1 MGCWAASNQCQKK
14 KGGKKAENRFCGSEA
29 KAPWLEEEQVDPD
42 PAERRAGCGGRRGPG
57 EAGGGPARLPAPAGG
72 GVEVLACIVPGREP
86 CFFLPG
92 TPRWRPGARGPKQ
105 TEDPGP
111 EERGVAG
118 RPGGGAGSGPGGS
131 VSGAAAP
138 KAHQEATGGRKG
150 PQGDGSRL
158 RASHS
163 RVSWKEKGKPMP
175 NYGLGRRRVGRIDPL
190 SGRSPAAEQREAG
203 AGPPTAEAS
212 ATPAPSAP
220 TPYSPLARLRAF
232 SGLWK

>member
-1 MGCWAASNQCQKK
+1 M
-14 KGGKKAENRFCGSEA
+14 
-29 KAPWLEEEQVDPD
+29 DPD
-42 PAERRAGCGGRRGPG
+42 PANTAPDLGGGGVQGRAGGRT
-57 EAGGGPARLPAPAGG
+57 ARLPAPAGG

-105 TEDPGP
+105 TKDPQP
-111 EERGVAG
+111 EKRGRG
-118 RPGGGAGSGPGGS
+118 RQFGGASASPGSP
-131 VSGAAAP
+131 VAQAAAP
-138 KAHQEATGGRKG
+138 KTPQKVTGGRKG

-163 RVSWKEKGKPMP
+163 PVGWNEKGTLP
-175 NYGLGRRRVGRIDPL
+175 NYGLGRRRAGRIDLL
-190 SGRSPAAEQREAG
+190 SRRSQAAEQREAG
-203 AGPPTAEAS
+203 PSPSTSEAS
-212 ATPAPSAP
+212 AAPVRGAP